1 VSNDEPGHEPEGSE
15 PDKDKSGPES
25 PGNQP
30 GKDENQPQKPQ
41 DQPPNPFAGTPFE
54 MFGAMQ
60 GAAGAG
66 MPPGFDLNALF
77 SQVQSMMTWQGGPIN
92 WELATQ
98 TARQTIREAGDASL
112 TADERTTVDQ
122 TVRLADHWLDEATSL
137 PAASAGTA
145 EAWNRGEWLDATL
158 PAWQKLVNPL
168 AEHIVK
174 ALGRAIPAEAAP
186 MAGQLGDMFTQIG
199 GLMFGIQVGQGLG
212 QLATEVF
219 GATDIGIPLSQT
231 GKPVLLP
238 ANVKAFGEGLGLS
251 DDDVRL
257 YLALREG
264 AHQRLFHHAPWLTAE
279 LFSAVED
286 YARGM
291 QVDLSKL
298 QDLSGQI
305 DMSNPEALQSALG
318 SGLLEPEETPAQRAA
333 LARLETRLALVE
345 GWVDDV
351 VTQATADRMPSALSL
366 REAVRRRRAVGGP
379 AEQTFA
385 TLVGLE
391 LRPRRL
397 RDAANV
403 WAALRDA
410 HGVSGRDAP
419 WTHPDLLPS
428 GEDLDDP
435 LGFVERRT
443 SGADLDFDISDLGFD
458 DDTSESGKSDESDE
472 SDEGG
477 ESGERKDGE

>member
-1 VSNDEPGHEPEGSE
+1 
-15 PDKDKSGPES
+15 
-25 PGNQP
+25 
-30 GKDENQPQKPQ
+30 
-41 DQPPNPFAGTPFE
+41 
-54 MFGAMQ
+54 
-60 GAAGAG
+60 
-66 MPPGFDLNALF
+66 
-77 SQVQSMMTWQGGPIN
+77 
-92 WELATQ
+92 
-98 TARQTIREAGDASL
+98 
-112 TADERTTVDQ
+112 
-122 TVRLADHWLDEATSL
+122 
-137 PAASAGTA
+137 
-145 EAWNRGEWLDATL
+145 
-158 PAWQKLVNPL
+158 
-168 AEHIVK
+168 
-174 ALGRAIPAEAAP
+174 
-186 MAGQLGDMFTQIG
+186 
-199 GLMFGIQVGQGLG
+199 MFGIQVGQGLG

-219 GATDIGIPLSQT
+219 GATDVGIPLTQT

-238 ANVKAFGEGLGLS
+238 ANIKAFGDGLGLS

-264 AHQRLFHHAPWLTAE
+264 AHQRLFHHAPWLAGD

-298 QDLSGQI
+298 QDLSGQL
-305 DMSNPEALQSALG
+305 DLSNPEALQNALG
-318 SGLLEPEETPAQRAA
+318 SGLLEPEETPEQRAA
-333 LARLETRLALVE
+333 LSRLETRLALIE

-351 VTQATADRMPSALSL
+351 VTQAASTRMPSAVSL

-397 RDAANV
+397 RDAANL

-410 HGVSGRDAP
+410 HGVAERDAP
-419 WTHPDLLPS
+419 WAHPDLLPT

-458 DDTSESGKSDESDE
+458 DDSQG
-472 SDEGG
+472 
-477 ESGERKDGE
+477 RKDPDE